1 MVFKFYTAV
10 SFINLKAMQANK
22 LANVC
27 LVTQFFYFFFADPRR
42 KRTTLSI
49 VIRESS
55 IMKITLKIQYGS
67 KSMKYKF

>member
-1 MVFKFYTAV
+1 
-10 SFINLKAMQANK
+10 MQANK

-27 LVTQFFYFFFADPRR
+27 LVTHFFADPRR

-67 KSMKYKF
+67 KRNKKKNTEI

>member
-10 SFINLKAMQANK
+10 SFINFKAMQANK

-27 LVTQFFYFFFADPRR
+27 LVTHFFFADPRR

-49 VIRESS
+49 AIRESS
-55 IMKITLKIQYGS
+55 IMKITLEIQYGS
-67 KSMKYKF
+67 KS